1 MSRDV
6 VRKTIERNL
15 NMTLP
20 TDRLPTIEDVATHLG
35 VTPRSVRQI
44 VRKHHVPVL
53 STGRHIRFDDHAITA
68 FYEALRCRS
77 QSTNAP
83 TVLAAPSKSRAP
95 SNYRT
100 GGKSTFDE
108 VRERLIA
115 DLQPKRPPRSKRK
128 SSETPT
134 TGSVVALDPTR
145 TRSRN
150 G

>member
-1 MSRDV
+1 
-6 VRKTIERNL
+6 
-15 NMTLP
+15 MTLP
-20 TDRLPTIEDVATHLG
+20 TDRLPTIEDVAEHLG

-83 TVLAAPSKSRAP
+83 TVLAAPSKSRA
-95 SNYRT
+95 SSSYRM
-100 GGKSTFDE
+100 GGQSKFDE
-108 VRERLIA
+108 VQARLA
-115 DLQPKRPPRSKRK
+115 AGSRSKRPPRSKRK
-128 SSETPT
+128 SSETPIT
-134 TGSVVALDPTR
+134 ANVVALDPTR
-145 TRSRN
+145 KHSTS